1 MKNLYKNKS
10 YWLYRLRHTRVEEF
24 NWIAKRAL
32 RLDHTSTSFYST
44 PANWQHNFDQTKKVA
59 RIIRG
64 ENYSPSIFIH
74 GVLPRSGT
82 NIISDIIETAKNTS
96 NRGDTPSEFPFL
108 SSARAFEGL
117 YSGILAKHR
126 QNEQFFSGLELMAYS
141 CSGIVKRLQD
151 KLGDDVTPVFKMPS
165 VYHIEL
171 FPILFPLDKLVV
183 VVRDGRDIIQSS
195 LDTWR
200 GSGRRLFLRS
210 GDGFAKEWA
219 LSIDILSSI
228 QEYAES
234 NPDFSLHVLKYEDF
248 ISNPSKS
255 INDLFD
261 YLGLEVNNED
271 MERVLNMPLRGSSQ
285 YKNDGQ
291 PTWEPIKQPD
301 AFSPVGRWKNWSI
314 KEKKN
319 FNKIAGKQLIKM
331 GYEETSNWCNV

>member
-10 YWLYRLRHTRVEEF
+10 YWLYCLRHTRVEEF

-141 CSGIVKRLQD
+141 CSGIVKRLQN
-151 KLGDDVTPVFKMPS
+151 KLGDDVTPVLKCPAF
-165 VYHIEL
+165 ITL
-171 FPILFPLDKLVV
+171 NCF
-183 VVRDGRDIIQSS
+183 
-195 LDTWR
+195 
-200 GSGRRLFLRS
+200 RS
-210 GDGFAKEWA
+210 F
-219 LSIDILSSI
+219 
-228 QEYAES
+228 
-234 NPDFSLHVLKYEDF
+234 FH
-248 ISNPSKS
+248 
-255 INDLFD
+255 
-261 YLGLEVNNED
+261 
-271 MERVLNMPLRGSSQ
+271 
-285 YKNDGQ
+285 
-291 PTWEPIKQPD
+291 
-301 AFSPVGRWKNWSI
+301 
-314 KEKKN
+314 
-319 FNKIAGKQLIKM
+319 
-331 GYEETSNWCNV
+331 